1 MYKWR
6 RKRAL
11 CGVKVTFGT
20 PATVLILNFHEVN
33 LKVPC
38 WFSQFK
44 WKWEVLAMRDLF
56 LQQYLC
62 LNTFVFMCLT
72 SLERQRLVVS
82 FMFGAA
88 NSITLTYLIV
98 NSGMIFF
105 KNPVY

>member
-56 LQQYLC
+56 LQ
-62 LNTFVFMCLT
+62 
-72 SLERQRLVVS
+72 
-82 FMFGAA
+82 
-88 NSITLTYLIV
+88 
-98 NSGMIFF
+98 
-105 KNPVY
+105 